1 MAFTETRLNV
11 GIIDKQNSQLS
22 QGLKKYIES
31 KNNIVNIKEDES
43 YIKEQIFLEVVDAV
57 IIIPETFD
65 EKVIKKE
72 EALIVYTD
80 DRKPQAIQIQ
90 NQINKYIAF
99 ANITYEEGQFK
110 LEDVDSALRESVN
123 VELVSK
129 QAASKADSISE
140 WFRYYFNFTGYV
152 ILAVYIAAIGLVM
165 SDFTDSNIEMR
176 RRLSSKTF
184 LQFNK
189 KIYLGQLTIAAFIT
203 FIFIMGSIILMGK
216 YASQVQFGKYIVNL
230 IVFSISALCLTFLI
244 NNITRNKHVTS
255 ALSTILSIGTS
266 FISGVMVPQE
276 LLGDKVVLVAKFFP
290 TYYFIRANNRTINSL
305 LDIKAEL
312 FMQLLFA
319 VAFILLGLIFSK
331 KTQRA

>member
-123 VELVSK
+123 VEL
-129 QAASKADSISE
+129 
-140 WFRYYFNFTGYV
+140 
-152 ILAVYIAAIGLVM
+152 
-165 SDFTDSNIEMR
+165 
-176 RRLSSKTF
+176 
-184 LQFNK
+184 
-189 KIYLGQLTIAAFIT
+189 
-203 FIFIMGSIILMGK
+203 
-216 YASQVQFGKYIVNL
+216 
-230 IVFSISALCLTFLI
+230 
-244 NNITRNKHVTS
+244 
-255 ALSTILSIGTS
+255 
-266 FISGVMVPQE
+266 
-276 LLGDKVVLVAKFFP
+276 
-290 TYYFIRANNRTINSL
+290 
-305 LDIKAEL
+305 
-312 FMQLLFA
+312 
-319 VAFILLGLIFSK
+319 
-331 KTQRA
+331 

>member
-1 MAFTETRLNV
+1 
-11 GIIDKQNSQLS
+11 
-22 QGLKKYIES
+22 
-31 KNNIVNIKEDES
+31 
-43 YIKEQIFLEVVDAV
+43 
-57 IIIPETFD
+57 
-65 EKVIKKE
+65 
-72 EALIVYTD
+72 
-80 DRKPQAIQIQ
+80 
-90 NQINKYIAF
+90 
-99 ANITYEEGQFK
+99 
-110 LEDVDSALRESVN
+110 
-123 VELVSK
+123 
-129 QAASKADSISE
+129 
-140 WFRYYFNFTGYV
+140 
-152 ILAVYIAAIGLVM
+152 M

-189 KIYLGQLTIAAFIT
+189 EIYLGQLTIAAFIT

-244 NNITRNKHVTS
+244 NNTTRNKHVTS

-331 KTQRA
+331 KTQRV